1 MKSYLWR
8 STTGDGMDI
17 VAVLK
22 EVPELFETS
31 VAQGRNVLAVTGEDV
46 AAFRH
51 ERLRGATSYLDKW
64 RASLNRDVARKARR
78 IAPC

>member
-8 STTGDGMDI
+8 STTGAGMDI

-31 VAQGRNVLAVTGEDV
+31 VAPGQERPGRH
-46 AAFRH
+46 R
-51 ERLRGATSYLDKW
+51 
-64 RASLNRDVARKARR
+64 
-78 IAPC
+78 